1 MGHGMME
8 VHALHVLIEEK
19 LHGELVIL
27 TWLTDWGLVENM
39 GIYST
44 ESSLG
49 LYSLIP

>member
-1 MGHGMME
+1 MGHGIMK
-8 VHALHVLIEEK
+8 VQALHVLIEEK

-39 GIYST
+39 GIHST
-44 ESSLG
+44 EISLK